1 MCVPW
6 ESNPQPFAL
15 LTQCSTTEPH
25 RNTPV
30 FPYTLHTNEIYT
42 IYKMRICILGH
53 VAIYD
58 HKRLIA
64 GSLWNEDLVNNSL
77 QSRTGVFITFHHYIV
92 LFLWPYNIQYR
103 TTRLVK
109 TKGLELNPVHWPNLY
124 FYMKTQRWGFANDT
138 IKVLNCVNGRE
149 SVYVLTIQVFLFYF
163 LNTTEILTP
172 FYRVKLSAHS
182 RVGRALIFY
191 NHLQ

>member
-1 MCVPW
+1 
-6 ESNPQPFAL
+6 
-15 LTQCSTTEPH
+15 
-25 RNTPV
+25 
-30 FPYTLHTNEIYT
+30 
-42 IYKMRICILGH
+42 MRICILWH

-58 HKRLIA
+58 HKILIA

-124 FYMKTQRWGFANDT
+124 FYLKTQRWGFANDT
-138 IKVLNCVNGRE
+138 IKVLKCVNGRE
-149 SVYVLTIQVFLFYF
+149 SVYVLMIQVFIFYF

-182 RVGRALIFY
+182 RVGRALVFY